1 MESKRGQV
9 TIFIILAIVNV
20 AGIALFIYIRSEIE
34 LFNIPPIFRPV
45 ENFYLD
51 CVKSYT
57 ETGISLLGE
66 NSGYIYWSNFEPGND
81 YSPTSNQLDFFGTGI
96 PFWYYA
102 SGKDIVKEQV
112 PTKQDME
119 QQLEKYLDEN
129 LKCDFSSFSSQG
141 FAINLSKPEIDVQI
155 SDSEVKVDVSAELRA
170 EFEDE
175 SFNIRNHETVV
186 KSKLGKFYE
195 EAVKIY
201 NKEKE
206 SAFLED
212 YAIDVLYLYAP
223 VSVVELTCST
233 QVWLY
238 E

>member
-9 TIFIILAIVNV
+9 TIFIILAIVIV
-20 AGIALFIYIRSEIE
+20 AGIALFFYFRSEIE

-141 FAINLSKPEIDVQI
+141 FAINLSKPEIDVEI

-206 SAFLED
+206 SAFLE
-212 YAIDVLYLYAP
+212 IINVI
-223 VSVVELTCST
+223 SM
-233 QVWLY
+233 
-238 E
+238 